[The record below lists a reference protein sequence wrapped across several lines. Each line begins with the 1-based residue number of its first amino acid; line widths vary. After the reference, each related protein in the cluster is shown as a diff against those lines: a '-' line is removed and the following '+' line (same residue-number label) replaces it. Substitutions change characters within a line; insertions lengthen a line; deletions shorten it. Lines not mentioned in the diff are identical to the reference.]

1 MTPADLLTDAFG
13 RLPDLARGVEL
24 IAHRATVEA
33 SGTVTLETIAD
44 IARTGVD
51 VISSGALTHSAR
63 HLDLGLDMTVTA

>member
-1 MTPADLLTDAFG
+1 
-13 RLPDLARGVEL
+13 GVEI
-24 IAHRATVEA
+24 IAGRAIVEA
-33 SGTVTLETIAD
+33 SGTVTVETVAD